1 MISHRKDKSFPD
13 IVGLEIPHDNFENF
27 DLDFQGADTRVVGLS

>member
-13 IVGLEIPHDNFENF
+13 MTVPNLTRDNFENF